1 MLKISKKYVKLYEAV
16 DNNSNKNWKSVDEYL
31 QAQMDIYEEILL
43 EKCDDLEKKIKL
55 HLYFIDN
62 PYTLGLY
69 ISLKNENWKLLN
81 DALYQ
86 SAKQRLLDITEDG
99 YDHSGEFWEVM
110 DAMACNDVEALEACF
125 PRDIGLCNN
134 GYPTF
139 VVASNML
146 IKLWYR
152 TFEKDDEVVKKAR
165 KMLTQKKSLWE
176 KAIVGFLLAI
186 YDKDMEDA
194 IRQLNEVCKS
204 SRRIDKPNL
213 HKYFCSEAHG
223 LYNIARI
230 ILEKDIFEKLKFPED
245 DAFIDEFAMW
255 QMDNNYP
262 KGELFI
268 VYPKELDFMNR
279 ILECD
284 IPKCR
289 LHNPYKNKNVMY
301 RDCETMRTLIVREL
315 ELK

>member
-125 PRDIGLCNN
+125 PSDIGSCNN

-146 IKLWYR
+146 IKLWYS

-194 IRQLNEVCKS
+194 SRQLNEVCKS
-204 SRRIDKPNL
+204 SRRIDKPSL
-213 HKYFCSEAHG
+213 HKYFCPEAHG

-262 KGELFI
+262 KGEIFI

-301 RDCETMRTLIVREL
+301 RDCETMRTLIAKK
-315 ELK
+315 LKL